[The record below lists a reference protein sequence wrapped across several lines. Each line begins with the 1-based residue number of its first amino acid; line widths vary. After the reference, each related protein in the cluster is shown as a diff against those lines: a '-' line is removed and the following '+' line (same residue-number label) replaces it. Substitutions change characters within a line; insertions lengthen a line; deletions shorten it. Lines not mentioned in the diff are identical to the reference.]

1 MNNIVLDGGVT
12 KLDRLFSVTNIT
24 VKSDSVL
31 NAINLGI
38 NNKINIT
45 IEEDATLVFNLFN
58 FEDESSID
66 INIESRDRSKINLNA
81 GFISRIKYDLNI
93 NTNLYGD
100 DILTNVEV
108 RGINEST
115 GTVKILMNGTVA
127 GETKN
132 NVMNEYAKIINK
144 SEYSNVLIPNLI
156 VNTNEIEANHGVSIG
171 GHNKD
176 EIFYLMSKGL
186 DEYAAKGVIEEG
198 FILSIMDGEIREI
211 IKNILIGRVKFNG
224 I

>member
-108 RGINEST
+108 RGKNEST

-211 IKNILIGRVKFNG
+211 IKNILIGR
-224 I
+224 

>member
-12 KLDRLFSVTNIT
+12 KLDRLFSITNIT

-45 IEEDATLVFNLFN
+45 IEEEATLVFNLFN
-58 FEDESSID
+58 FEDETSID
-66 INIESRDRSKINLNA
+66 INIESRDKSKINLNA

-186 DEYAAKGVIEEG
+186 DEYAAKSVIEEG

-211 IKNILIGRVKFNG
+211 IKNILIGR
-224 I
+224 